1 MDNRGVALQHKSDFS
16 HSQQQQHQFSESDE
30 YNQQQQQQQDD
41 TRVKSGEEFGEQQQ
55 QLQSSSNKSKY
66 TNNPYKQQLSTSSSS
81 TLASSRQQQQVFGS
95 SAPQQGIYQNGVSIF
110 SNNNINI
117 NKSSSITD
125 SNNNNISHVVVN
137 TTPATE
143 TTSSSQQQSNNN
155 NIITAS
161 TDDARSKSVA
171 INATTSSSSNS
182 NIINNN
188 TSSSSLSLQK
198 TGNGNAS
205 SRFNAR
211 QQQLIS
217 KLEELQSKNNSKFVT
232 CSQIKQIT
240 PRKHE
245 IGFLFKYLRTT
256 TGRRSATA
264 TTINSVKSSTSN
276 SININNN
283 EIIDIK
289 QEETRKEDK
298 QLQSQSQSST
308 TTTTESA
315 TTASIHKST
324 GSGSSSHHQLSSTS
338 KDSRHGSSSDCKTNL
353 ADVGDTHMAGQVIDS
368 SSSSGMAQDSSK
380 PSGSSTRHSSD
391 ALHHQGEETHKTV
404 DSISLCV
411 GSQKSCISPGNGI
424 NSSSEQLHESNEC
437 CLCLLSNQARSTL
450 LQLSVR
456 IHDVESTRNF
466 CSSCVVNLF
475 GLQNCFSLGGHRQ
488 SDEGKDHLQSSS
500 KSTTT
505 TKRSG
510 DSMGNWSEN
519 KSLQA
524 VQSDGLH
531 GGSRSRTSSN
541 DGNVEK
547 SLEEDEK
554 WSKTLSKNNTT
565 NVQMVEEVS
574 SNSKPQLS
582 LLQGDSIEQIGRVG
596 SGGSSGSSSHP
607 VGGQTSRSSTSSL
620 PRLDNSLHHQKSRS
634 RQNVGNSK
642 CNETSLESIAQE
654 YFEFESS
661 FAPSHHYNNNT
672 NNNILSSSSSSGE
685 PNNNNYNENN
695 NNKKSPTRHNNNNN
709 NKRSSSSSSKNHSM
723 LRHTKLTRIADAEER
738 LKYDLHSHPVDKINR
753 KRLDRVMSEHHAKQ
767 LRELEHRV
775 FHEGREK
782 LLKQIASDPHYYNKI
797 KQMKNSACLPK
808 YCETLGDHGLT
819 TPLSRDDLHKVTGV
833 NIPFVIVEEKKE
845 GFRLR
850 FILWTKEIN
859 DILKDYKANVNLDHS
874 SFYIDV
880 VAEDF
885 AVTADMKISFYQYE
899 IPEEYR
905 YMFAFCDSEGNWYTL
920 NRLPMG
926 FRPSVE
932 IMQLICETVSLQPN
946 AVQPSATITTTDN
959 NNNTIEETIQ
969 LTCLRTKHRS
979 WVDGFQVAGAEEECR
994 VVMEKI
1000 RKVSEYV
1007 GVTWK
1012 EGIQLLQ
1019 DYEFIGIRFNHE
1031 LHQVSVAEKT
1041 LGKLPSKITTT
1052 KQYLTT
1058 ELEALLSRLYFCSGV
1073 LRIVP
1078 ADYYFTIKQINR
1090 YISRLNKTGIDQTN
1104 KLPGSVVSSLNKWIR
1119 EARSTLTLLPDI
1131 NSNKNENEQKKKN
1144 TAFDVVFVDAS
1155 LYGWGAVYVGAD
1167 GIIAISGAAWKDGIK
1182 NDQDLT
1188 ADKIA
1193 ELEGMALN
1201 FGLQTF
1207 EERLSLRKNV
1217 DIRIDNTSLM
1227 YGTRKGK
1234 SKSSPS
1240 LNHQIKLAV
1249 HFLKSRNFSFTVAYV
1264 NTSENW
1270 ADHPSR
1276 NDYSKL
1282 PTRTQVSQ
1290 ILNSNRGIFGRQSKV
1305 VEKETSV
1312 SVITH
1317 LTKIDEFDNNNNEEK
1332 MMIT

>member
-1 MDNRGVALQHKSDFS
+1 MMDDRGVARQHQSDFS
-16 HSQQQQHQFSESDE
+16 HSQQQQHKFSESNE
-30 YNQQQQQQQDD
+30 YNQQQQQQDD
-41 TRVKSGEEFGEQQQ
+41 TRVKSGEESGEQQQ
-55 QLQSSSNKSKY
+55 QQQLHSSTSNKSKY
-66 TNNPYKQQLSTSSSS
+66 TNDPYKQQSSTSSSS
-81 TLASSRQQQQVFGS
+81 TLASSRQQQVFGAS
-95 SAPQQGIYQNGVSIF
+95 SPQQGIYQKGVSIF
-110 SNNNINI
+110 SNNI
-117 NKSSSITD
+117 NKSSSNTD
-125 SNNNNISHVVVN
+125 SKNNNNISHVVVN
-137 TTPATE
+137 TTTA
-143 TTSSSQQQSNNN
+143 TTSSSQSNNN
-155 NIITAS
+155 NIITTSTAS

-171 INATTSSSSNS
+171 INSATSSSNS
-182 NIINNN
+182 NINNNNN
-188 TSSSSLSLQK
+188 TSSSGLSLQK

-205 SRFNAR
+205 SRFNAK
-211 QQQLIS
+211 QQLLIS
-217 KLEELQSKNNSKFVT
+217 KLEAVQSQNNSKFVT
-232 CSQIKQIT
+232 CSQIKQIA

-245 IGFLFKYLRTT
+245 NGFLFKYLRTT
-256 TGRRSATA
+256 TGRRPTTA
-264 TTINSVKSSTSN
+264 TTTVNSVKSSSSTSN
-276 SININNN
+276 SIIKNNN
-283 EIIDIK
+283 EIDIK
-289 QEETRKEDK
+289 QEETGKDE
-298 QLQSQSQSST
+298 QQQSQSQSKS
-308 TTTTESA
+308 SS
-315 TTASIHKST
+315 TTASILNST
-324 GSGSSSHHQLSSTS
+324 GSGSSSHPQLSSTS
-338 KDSRHGSSSDCKTNL
+338 KDSRHGSSSDCKTNH
-353 ADVGDTHMAGQVIDS
+353 ADVGNSHMAGQVIDS

-380 PSGSSTRHSSD
+380 PSGSSTRHKSD

-411 GSQKSCISPGNGI
+411 GDQKSCISSGNGTI
-424 NSSSEQLHESNEC
+424 NSGSEQLHEGNEC
-437 CLCLLSNQARSTL
+437 CLCFLSNQTRSTL

-505 TKRSG
+505 TKRSC

-531 GGSRSRTSSN
+531 GGSRSGTSSN
-541 DGNVEK
+541 DGNVKK

-565 NVQMVEEVS
+565 NVQMAEEVS

-582 LLQGDSIEQIGRVG
+582 LLQGDSTEQIGRVG

-620 PRLDNSLHHQKSRS
+620 PRLDNSLHHQESRS
-634 RQNVGNSK
+634 CQDVGNSK

-661 FAPSHHYNNNT
+661 FAPSHHFNNNT
-672 NNNILSSSSSSGE
+672 NNNIFSSSSSSCE
-685 PNNNNYNENN
+685 SKYNNNNNNYNENN
-695 NNKKSPTRHNNNNN
+695 NKKSPTHHNNN
-709 NKRSSSSSSKNHSM
+709 NKRSSSSSDNHSM
-723 LRHTKLTRIADAEER
+723 LRRTNKTNRVANKEEQ
-738 LKYDLHSHPVDKINR
+738 LKYKLHSYPIPALNR
-753 KRLDRVMSEHHAKQ
+753 KRLERFMSDSHRKQ
-767 LRELEHRV
+767 LKELEHRV
-775 FHEGREK
+775 FHESREK
-782 LLKQIASDPHYYNKI
+782 LLKQIESDPHYYNKI
-797 KQMKNSACLPK
+797 KQMKNSSCLPK

-819 TPLSRDDLHKVTGV
+819 TPLSRDELHKVTGV
-833 NIPFVIVEEKKE
+833 NIPFVIVEEKEK

-880 VAEDF
+880 AAEDC

-932 IMQLICETVSLQPN
+932 IMQLICETMSLQPN
-946 AVQPSATITTTDN
+946 AVQPSATITTTDD

-969 LTCLRTKHRS
+969 LTSLRTKHRS

-1000 RKVSEYV
+1000 KKVSDYV

-1012 EGIQLLQ
+1012 DDGVELLQ
-1019 DYEFIGIRFNHE
+1019 EYDFIGIHFNHK

-1041 LGKLPSKITTT
+1041 LLKLPSKITTT

-1058 ELEALLSRLYFCSGV
+1058 ELESLLSRLYFCSGV
-1073 LRIVP
+1073 LRIIP

-1090 YISRLNKTGIDQTN
+1090 YISRLNKTGIDQNNT
-1104 KLPGSVVSSLNKWIR
+1104 LPGSVVSSLNQWIR

-1131 NSNKNENEQKKKN
+1131 ESNKNKNEQKKKN
-1144 TAFDVVFVDAS
+1144 TAFDVLFVDAS
-1155 LYGWGAVYVGAD
+1155 LYGWGAFYIGAD

-1182 NDQDLT
+1182 KDEELT

-1193 ELEGMALN
+1193 ELEGVALN

-1276 NDYSKL
+1276 NDYSKI

-1290 ILNSNRGIFGRQSKV
+1290 ILNSNRGIYGRQSKV

-1317 LTKIDEFDNNNNEEK
+1317 LTNIDEFENNNNEDK